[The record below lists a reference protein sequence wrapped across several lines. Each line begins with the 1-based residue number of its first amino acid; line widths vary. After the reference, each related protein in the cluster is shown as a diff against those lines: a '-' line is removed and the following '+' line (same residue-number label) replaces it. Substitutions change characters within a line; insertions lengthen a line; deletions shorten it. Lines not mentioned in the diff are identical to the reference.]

1 MRLID
6 GDALMAELKRAMRS
20 WMEDDDFEK
29 GVRTGITRGINGAMH
44 APTISGWIP
53 VTERLP
59 EKSTRCLVTW
69 KSMFHTI
76 EIDVAK
82 YGRMFLSERKGLG
95 FYLHGSDVDA
105 DITDEVIAWM
115 ELPPAYK
122 EETDE

>member
-6 GDALMAELKRAMRS
+6 AGALYTKLMHDWDTMDSE
-20 WMEDDDFEK
+20 EFEK
-29 GVRTGITRGINGAMH
+29 AVFRRLTN
-44 APTISGWIP
+44 APTIGGWIP
-53 VTERLP
+53 CSERMP
-59 EKSTRCLVTW
+59 EKHTRCLVTW

-115 ELPPAYK
+115 PLPEPYFK
-122 EETDE
+122 TETTTERRNDE